1 MVQGRQS
8 LQRGHLFKVEEGG
21 IPGAE
26 QNTPS
31 ENGGSAPG
39 NRPCGE
45 FVVVPR
51 TPPPFWSRAGLFLG
65 KLITVQLQSIGAVHG
80 IWDTGSRE
88 WGYRLW
94 ASGGANNA
102 QKSSVYAVSGQV
114 STAKLKMSIDGLL
127 HAHSFL
133 VVHGVPR
140 DNGIMGKLPKQEV
153 HGRTPTRQ

>member
-94 ASGGANNA
+94 ASGGARLLSNLLPCSFRKNHFSEA
-102 QKSSVYAVSGQV
+102 LVNQSGSWDSGYWV
-114 STAKLKMSIDGLL
+114 MGGNILG
-127 HAHSFL
+127 
-133 VVHGVPR
+133 HG
-140 DNGIMGKLPKQEV
+140 I
-153 HGRTPTRQ
+153 